1 MNPNYEM
8 WSKPW
13 HALQKDLALELEG
26 EVPGARKPAL
36 ASVEL
41 RGVGLSAN
49 SWMSRVQRPR
59 QPPVPTRQ

>member
-1 MNPNYEM
+1 MNPNDEM

-13 HALQKDLALELEG
+13 HALQKDLALGLSG
-26 EVPGARKPAL
+26 AVPGSFKPAL
-36 ASVEL
+36 KAVTLQDVAIAAS
-41 RGVGLSAN
+41 